1 MKIYEL
7 TDNNSENGLAILR
20 ITEGEFKNVEFAF
33 STISLNEDENEN
45 ENEDTHNITI
55 DFDVLKSPDERSCQ
69 DIENM
74 ESFHKIIGDI
84 IVDILEE
91 YINDKTPTS

>member
-7 TDNNSENGLAILR
+7 TDNNSDNGLAILR

-33 STISLNEDENEN
+33 DTVKLNEGEDENTSN
-45 ENEDTHNITI
+45 VTI
-55 DFDVLKSPDERSCQ
+55 NFDVLKSPDERSCQ

-91 YINDKTPTS
+91 YIDDKTPTS

>member
-7 TDNNSENGLAILR
+7 ADNNSDKGLVILR

-33 STISLNEDENEN
+33 DAVKLNDDEDENTSN
-45 ENEDTHNITI
+45 MTI
-55 DFDVLKSPDERSCQ
+55 NFDVLKSPDERSCQ

-91 YINDKTPTS
+91 YIDNKTPTS

>member
-7 TDNNSENGLAILR
+7 TDNNSDNGLVILR

-33 STISLNEDENEN
+33 DTVKLNEGEDENESN
-45 ENEDTHNITI
+45 MTI
-55 DFDVLKSPDERSCQ
+55 NFDVLKSPDQRSCQ

-91 YINDKTPTS
+91 YIDNKTPTS

>member
-7 TDNNSENGLAILR
+7 TDNNSGNGFVILR

-33 STISLNEDENEN
+33 DTVKLNEGEDENASN
-45 ENEDTHNITI
+45 MTI
-55 DFDVLKSPDERSCQ
+55 NFDVLKSPDQRSCQ
-69 DIENM
+69 DMENM

-91 YINDKTPTS
+91 YIDSKTPTS

>member
-1 MKIYEL
+1 MKNYKL
-7 TDNNSENGLAILR
+7 TEKNTDNGLAVIQ
-20 ITEGEFKNVEFAF
+20 IPEGEFKNVEFAF
-33 STISLNEDENEN
+33 NTIKFNED
-45 ENEDTHNITI
+45 DCGVTM

-74 ESFHKIIGDI
+74 KSFHKIIGDI

-91 YINDKTPTS
+91 YIDNKTPTS

>member
-1 MKIYEL
+1 MKNYEL
-7 TDNNSENGLAILR
+7 ADQTPENDLTTIR

-33 STISLNEDENEN
+33 NTIKFNGGDRGV
-45 ENEDTHNITI
+45 TM

-74 ESFHKIIGDI
+74 ASFQEMIEKIIIYVFEIGLNEI
-84 IVDILEE
+84 PRL
-91 YINDKTPTS
+91 

>member
-1 MKIYEL
+1 MKNYEL
-7 TDNNSENGLAILR
+7 ADQNPENDLTTIR

-33 STISLNEDENEN
+33 NTIKFNED
-45 ENEDTHNITI
+45 DCGVTI

-74 ESFHKIIGDI
+74 ASFQEMIGKIII
-84 IVDILEE
+84 DILEE
-91 YINDKTPTS
+91 MI

>member
-1 MKIYEL
+1 MKNYEL
-7 TDNNSENGLAILR
+7 TDNNSDNGLAILR

-33 STISLNEDENEN
+33 DTVNLNESED
-45 ENEDTHNITI
+45 EDTSSMTI
-55 DFDVLKSPDERSCQ
+55 NFDVLKSPDERSCQ

-91 YINDKTPTS
+91 YIDNKTPTS

>member
-1 MKIYEL
+1 MKNYEL
-7 TDNNSENGLAILR
+7 TNNNSENGLVILR

-33 STISLNEDENEN
+33 STISLNENEN

-69 DIENM
+69 DIENDA
-74 ESFHKIIGDI
+74 SFQEMIGNIITN
-84 IVDILEE
+84 ILEE
-91 YINDKTPTS
+91 YIANKTPTS

>member
-1 MKIYEL
+1 MKNYEL
-7 TDNNSENGLAILR
+7 ADQNPENDLATIR

-33 STISLNEDENEN
+33 NTIKLNGGDRGV
-45 ENEDTHNITI
+45 TM

-74 ESFHKIIGDI
+74 ASFQEMIEKIII
-84 IVDILEE
+84 DILEE
-91 YINDKTPTS
+91 MI

>member
-7 TDNNSENGLAILR
+7 TDNNSDNGLVILR

-33 STISLNEDENEN
+33 DTVKLNEGEDENTPN
-45 ENEDTHNITI
+45 MTI
-55 DFDVLKSPDERSCQ
+55 YFDVLKSPDERSCQ

-91 YINDKTPTS
+91 YIDNKTPTS

>member
-7 TDNNSENGLAILR
+7 TDNNSGNGFVILR

-33 STISLNEDENEN
+33 DTVKLNEGEDENTPN
-45 ENEDTHNITI
+45 MTI
-55 DFDVLKSPDERSCQ
+55 NFDVLKSPDERSCQ

-91 YINDKTPTS
+91 YIDSKTPTS

>member
-7 TDNNSENGLAILR
+7 TDNNSGNGFVILR

-33 STISLNEDENEN
+33 NTISLNENEN
-45 ENEDTHNITI
+45 ENTSNITI

-69 DIENM
+69 DIEN
-74 ESFHKIIGDI
+74 EASFQEMIGNIITN
-84 IVDILEE
+84 ILEE
-91 YINDKTPTS
+91 YIDNKTPTSW